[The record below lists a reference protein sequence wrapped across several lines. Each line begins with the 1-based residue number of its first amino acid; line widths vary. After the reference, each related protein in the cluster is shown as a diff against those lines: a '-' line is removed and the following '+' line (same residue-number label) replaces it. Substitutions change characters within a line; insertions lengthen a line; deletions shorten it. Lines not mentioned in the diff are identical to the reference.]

1 MLHVPAA
8 ATAAIAAVVV
18 AWWSAAYLDANRKLS
33 ALAPLAEVRG
43 HYRIT
48 LNFPPERFHQ
58 LRLQEA
64 GRLVEVRGNTV
75 HMMDVAPADL
85 RRIAGE
91 YWVDTIA
98 RWDGR

>member
-1 MLHVPAA
+1 MLRVPAA
-8 ATAAIAAVVV
+8 ATAVIVAVLL
-18 AWWSAAYLDANRKLS
+18 AWWSASSVAAGRKLA
-33 ALAPLAEVRG
+33 ALGPLPDERG

-48 LNFPPERFHQ
+48 LDFPPERFHQ

-64 GRLVEVRGNTV
+64 GRLVEVRGSTV
-75 HMMDVAPADL
+75 HMMDVTPANL

-91 YWVDTIA
+91 HWVDAIA